1 MSIGPGMKKM
11 ISNGSTMNRRNRM
24 SQRGPPSRPA
34 PTGPP
39 PSHGAPPIPTSSSKY
54 YRSTL

>member
-1 MSIGPGMKKM
+1 MKKM